1 MTTMSYA
8 LNLND
13 SEAITIEAALSNLL
27 RLSQEEIA
35 SGGGAPYYAYI
46 SNIEKILK
54 QLHSNVTQTSGNYID
69 DSGEYVMWVNTSPE
83 E

>member
-13 SEAITIEAALSNLL
+13 SEAITIEAALKGLL
-27 RLSQEEIA
+27 KFSKEEIA

-54 QLHSNVTQTSGNYID
+54 QLHSNVTQTSCNYID
-69 DSGEYVMWVNTSPE
+69 GSGEYVMCVNTSPE